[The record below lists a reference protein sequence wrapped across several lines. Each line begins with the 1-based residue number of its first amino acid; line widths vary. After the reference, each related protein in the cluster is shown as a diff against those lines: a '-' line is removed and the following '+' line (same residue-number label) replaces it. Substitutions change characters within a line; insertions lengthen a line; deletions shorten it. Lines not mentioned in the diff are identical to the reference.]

1 MLVKRMVSTG
11 RRFANLGLQM
21 WGLGMA
27 CTGFRAFRYVEDV
40 FARLALS
47 IMYEDCMRFLSK
59 DAKNNKLTF
68 TR

>member
-27 CTGFRAFRYVEDV
+27 CTGFRAFNYVEDV
-40 FARLALS
+40 FARLAVNM
-47 IMYEDCMRFLSK
+47 MYEDWVRFSSK
-59 DAKNNKLTF
+59 DLFYNI
-68 TR
+68 